1 MSRFFLFSFA
11 LHLVLFVMTLNFKST
26 DFSNDVVEIE
36 ISKFTPQIVKSVS
49 PKRELLPSVP
59 TESTNTQEAASG
71 KITGDAQA
79 QYLSQIHE
87 LVRRQQTYPPLSKQ
101 LKEQGLVRLQLTIAS
116 SGSLQKVELLEAS
129 PFKRLND
136 AAMKAVTRAA
146 PFQPFP
152 LEMTSAFWK
161 ITIPVKF
168 TLN

>member
-1 MSRFFLFSFA
+1 MSRFFLLS
-11 LHLVLFVMTLNFKST
+11 LLMHLILFLMAVNFKST
-26 DFSNDVVEIE
+26 VFSNDIVEIE
-36 ISKFTPQIVKSVS
+36 LSKFTPQTVKPVS
-49 PKRELLPSVP
+49 QLRVVVPSP
-59 TESTNTQEAASG
+59 SAESTDTDLQVSA
-71 KITGDAQA
+71 KMTGDAQA
-79 QYLSQIHE
+79 QYLSQVHE

-101 LKEQGLVRLQLTIAS
+101 LKEQGLVKVQLTIAA

-136 AAMKAVTRAA
+136 AAMRAVTRAA

-152 LEMTSAFWK
+152 SEMALAYWK